1 MLGLGLWWEQV
12 LLLRWGLLL
21 AGLFSIR
28 LLMPGGIY
36 VLIWYYIGSNIISH
50 VYIYISI
57 PINIIVL
64 AINNM
69 SQITNNPKLRIL
81 ITKINSF
88 SIILLIIYVW
98 LDIGFIF
105 YLLLL
110 LLLCLLCLCLLLW
123 LWSGLIRL
131 PSLPQYLTINFILN
145 QNIIIIRLNIFCMM
159 SWWWWWWPRLCFSI
173 GSSW

>member
-1 MLGLGLWWEQV
+1 MLGLWWEQV
-12 LLLRWGLLL
+12 LLLWWGLLL
-21 AGLFSIR
+21 AGLFSIWL
-28 LLMPGGIY
+28 LLMSGGIY

-110 LLLCLLCLCLLLW
+110 LLLWLLCLLL
-123 LWSGLIRL
+123 LWSGLVWL
-131 PSLPQYLTINFILN
+131 PASLPRYLTINFILN

-159 SWWWWWWPRLCFSI
+159 SWWWWWWPRLCFRI
-173 GSSW
+173 RSSW

>member
-1 MLGLGLWWEQV
+1 MLGLWWKQV

-21 AGLFSIR
+21 AGLFSIWLLLL
-28 LLMPGGIY
+28 LLMLMSGGIY
-36 VLIWYYIGSNIISH
+36 VLVWYYIGSIIISH

-110 LLLCLLCLCLLLW
+110 LLLLCLLLL
-123 LWSGLIRL
+123 LWSGLVLL
-131 PSLPQYLTINFILN
+131 PSLPRYLTINFILN
-145 QNIIIIRLNIFCMM
+145 QNIIIVRLNILCMM
-159 SWWWWWWPRLCFSI
+159 SWWWWWWPRLCFRI
-173 GSSW
+173 RSSW